1 MGAAMRRPLDQ
12 PRQLQ
17 HLRAEIDPM
26 IEALTAAGSAGC
38 ECPPCQAAAGLA
50 RTSLA
55 YLSPLGAE
63 LALVTMHDEDFFAR
77 LAEHMQ
83 QEIARLARTLRQ
95 VQALRCERL
104 TENEKKER
112 PRSMHRRARIEMKK
126 NARIPG
132 TFIIR

>member
-1 MGAAMRRPLDQ
+1 MRRPLDQ

-26 IEALTAAGSAGC
+26 IEALTAAGRAGC
-38 ECPPCQAAAGLA
+38 QCPPCQAAAGLA

-77 LAEHMQ
+77 LTQHMQ
-83 QEIARLARTLRQ
+83 EEIARLARTLRQ

-104 TENEKKER
+104 TENRQEER
-112 PRSMHRRARIEMKK
+112 PRGMHRRARITMKK
-126 NARIPG
+126 NPRIPG
-132 TFIIR
+132 TFIMR

>member
-1 MGAAMRRPLDQ
+1 MRLPLD
-12 PRQLQ
+12 R
-17 HLRAEIDPM
+17 LRAEIDPM
-26 IEALTAAGSAGC
+26 IEALTAAGTSAC
-38 ECPPCQAAAGLA
+38 QCPPCQAAAGLA

-63 LALVTMHDEDFFAR
+63 LALVTMHDDEFFAR

-104 TENEKKER
+104 TESRQEER
-112 PRSMHRRARIEMKK
+112 PRGMHRRARIEMKK

-132 TFIIR
+132 TYIIR